1 MTHYI
6 RKGSKLFTVYKNKER
21 NWDASSSKLAAAL
34 LNGLK
39 TFPFTKG
46 SKILYLGASTGTTV
60 SHISDVVSNGIIY
73 AIEFSERVFRSLL
86 QLSNERNNIA
96 PLLMDARLPEKY
108 GWIEKCDV
116 VYCDIAQPDQ
126 TTIALRNAQLFLKK
140 GGYLFVVIKSQSIDV
155 TKDPKQVYAEE
166 EQKIR
171 GVGYEVIELIDLE
184 PYEQKHAMIVAR
196 KR

>member
-6 RKGSKLFTVYKNKER
+6 RKGDKLFTVYKNKER

-60 SHISDVVSNGIIY
+60 SHISDVVSTGIIY

-126 TTIALRNAQLFLKK
+126 TTIALRNSEMFLKK
-140 GGYLFVVIKSQSIDV
+140 GGFLFIAIKSQSIDV
-155 TKDPKQVYAEE
+155 TKDPKQVYKEE
-166 EQKIR
+166 KEKIENA
-171 GVGYEVIELIDLE
+171 GYEIIELIDLE
-184 PYEQKHAMIVAR
+184 PYEQKHALIAA
-196 KR
+196 KK